1 MEEKIR
7 LANGAEYECSFFGLA
22 SVGILMIQ
30 VNMSFVEAATVF
42 GNKDALTTITHIYGG
57 DGPTH
62 TLKNFTKLAYI
73 VDDGDCIR
81 VALQQPI
88 EFEEVGNA

>member
-7 LANGAEYECSFFGLA
+7 LANGTEHECISFALA
-22 SVGILMIQ
+22 SVGILMIR
-30 VNMSFVEAATVF
+30 VNMTLVEAATVF
-42 GNKDALTTITHIYGG
+42 GNKDALSTITYIPGD
-57 DGPTH
+57 DGPSH
-62 TLKNFTKLAYI
+62 ALKNFTHLSYI
-73 VDDGDCIR
+73 VDEGDCIR